1 MLLRFISTH
10 YHILISTLPYQLL
23 FLHHLIISI
32 LLHSLQSLL
41 QQMYVKKRE
50 ITIRISM
57 PIESSQVMMQ
67 SGMLGMGVLFS
78 TSIRGIIIN
87 MLILFLFLVL
97 SHVFLLTSSCMVFS
111 CTSTDGGCFEHMT
124 FYF

>member
-1 MLLRFISTH
+1 MQLRFISTH
-10 YHILISTLPYQLL
+10 YHILISTLPYRLL

-32 LLHSLQSLL
+32 LLHSLQLLL
-41 QQMYVKKRE
+41 QQMYVKRRE
-50 ITIRISM
+50 ITNRISM
-57 PIESSQVMMQ
+57 LIESSRVMMQ
-67 SGMLGMGVLFS
+67 SGMLGMVVLFS
-78 TSIRGIIIN
+78 TSIQDIIIS

-97 SHVFLLTSSCMVFS
+97 NHVLLLTSSCMVFS

>member
-1 MLLRFISTH
+1 
-10 YHILISTLPYQLL
+10 
-23 FLHHLIISI
+23 
-32 LLHSLQSLL
+32 
-41 QQMYVKKRE
+41 
-50 ITIRISM
+50 M

-111 CTSTDGGCFEHMT
+111 CTSTDGLLRTHDFLLLNATDIQWDTRPRIQLQLLPPKTSYHAFRLVVEGRNEVGR
-124 FYF
+124 